1 VVAAVAVVAVVV
13 VGGEEEIGMAPA
25 PVGGG
30 VGALAAAEM
39 GAEVNDDAAAG
50 GGCDCCDGST
60 GCEAEEVEGGGSTD
74 SGTMARGCGNANG
87 AAAVRGLVLSSAEP
101 DTDDDDEEEEEEE
114 EDDEE
119 AAADAAPAE
128 DEAAVVNGSGV
139 KGAMTVVGRDMVAAP
154 ERRGS
159 ANECSRATR
168 SVLRTSSAYWPSRLL
183 SLLCRNSSWRCRS
196 VSSFSVRCRADTSTS
211 KVLLSALNSSRMRVV
226 SSVCTISC
234 TRSCSVCTTMF
245 FWKRAPDGGA
255 PEPTTGADDDR
266 GKPGFELDDTAPLLL
281 LGATLLPL
289 LPTREPLTESELP
302 LDFWRLSL
310 FLVQSIA
317 SERPDARESV

>member
-1 VVAAVAVVAVVV
+1 MVAAVAVVAVVV

-101 DTDDDDEEEEEEE
+101 DTDDDDEEEEDEEE

-119 AAADAAPAE
+119 AAADAAPGE

-183 SLLCRNSSWRCRS
+183 SLLCRNSS
-196 VSSFSVRCRADTSTS
+196 
-211 KVLLSALNSSRMRVV
+211 
-226 SSVCTISC
+226 
-234 TRSCSVCTTMF
+234 
-245 FWKRAPDGGA
+245 
-255 PEPTTGADDDR
+255 
-266 GKPGFELDDTAPLLL
+266 
-281 LGATLLPL
+281 
-289 LPTREPLTESELP
+289 
-302 LDFWRLSL
+302 
-310 FLVQSIA
+310 
-317 SERPDARESV
+317 